1 MIAHLGIT
9 FGAWLVLILI
19 GTNLIGMLIRGLALK
34 SEVRKLLTKGNSA
47 FRTVASEF
55 YKPSEERR
63 TNIIAFV
70 LIVAFLGVLFYFW
83 NRNGWSVTYQRHCR
97 FSANSDCHTIS
108 IIT

>member
-47 FRTVASEF
+47 FRTVAS
-55 YKPSEERR
+55 
-63 TNIIAFV
+63 
-70 LIVAFLGVLFYFW
+70 
-83 NRNGWSVTYQRHCR
+83 
-97 FSANSDCHTIS
+97 
-108 IIT
+108 